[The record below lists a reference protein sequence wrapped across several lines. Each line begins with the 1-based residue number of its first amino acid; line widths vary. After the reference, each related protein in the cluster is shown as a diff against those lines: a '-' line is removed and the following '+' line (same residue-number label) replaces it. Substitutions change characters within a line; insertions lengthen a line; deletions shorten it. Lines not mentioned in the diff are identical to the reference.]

1 MNMWV
6 IITIAG
12 GLWFLAWF
20 LWESFGWKCTLI
32 RLADSYIYGREQE
45 KFSAKEAFLKTLR
58 LRYRLKKTSELVEE
72 LENKGLSEKQ
82 IAQQTRD
89 LIRRNLWRQNM
100 EYRYGAIL
108 ARKGLF
114 EEATDLKMSRSLA
127 EGSIRGGDD
136 VESVMWQEEWW
147 PDMTDDNN
155 HGLLELLIC
164 GLIIEYPAVRKKTYA
179 DIAKMIK
186 SRFRGQGYFEN
197 YLNEP
202 RISPQDNHENNC
214 GSEKKYSDAV
224 LRTMYAYR
232 NFNKDKITRKMILA
246 HTLQAFSQKEDTTS
260 KIWELLS
267 KEIMNLLSYWFK
279 KDVLSNINKE
289 GHDAAEVNALLSF
302 WFRGTDT
309 EKYSEAS
316 TTKEGAQ
323 IFGKNVAQIF
333 GHSKP
338 LEIQDLSA
346 CCGICRGDIQR
357 AFMLPMSKIR
367 KGVFIDGE
375 E

>member
-1 MNMWV
+1 MWM
-6 IITIAG
+6 IITVMG
-12 GLWFLAWF
+12 GLLLLAWF

-45 KFSAKEAFLKTLR
+45 KLSAKEAFLKTLK

-82 IAQQTRD
+82 IAQQTSD

-108 ARKGLF
+108 ARKGFF

-127 EGSIRGGDD
+127 EGSMRAGDD
-136 VESVMWQEEWW
+136 VESIMWLEEW
-147 PDMTDDNN
+147 DMIDDNN

-186 SRFRGQGYFEN
+186 SRFRGQRHFEN
-197 YLNEP
+197 YLNESQ
-202 RISPQDNHENNC
+202 ISPQENC

-224 LRTMYAYR
+224 LRTMYAYH
-232 NFNKDKITRKMILA
+232 NFNKDKITRKMIMT
-246 HTLQAFSQKEDTTS
+246 HTLQAFSQKEDPTS
-260 KIWELLS
+260 KILELLS
-267 KEIMNLLSYWFK
+267 KEIANLLSYWFK
-279 KDVLSNINKE
+279 KDVLSCIDKE
-289 GHDAAEVNALLSF
+289 GHDAEEVKNLLSF
-302 WFRGTDT
+302 WFKGTET

-316 TTKEGAQ
+316 TTGEGTQ
-323 IFGKNVAQIF
+323 IFEKNVAQIF
-333 GHSKP
+333 GHSGSM
-338 LEIQDLSA
+338 EIPDLSA
-346 CCGICRGDIQR
+346 CCGICRQDTQK

-367 KGVFIDGE
+367 KVVFIDE
-375 E
+375 KE